1 MRHYLLLLL
10 LCLFSA
16 TALGQQQ
23 AIQIKGIKD
32 KITIYR
38 DERGIPYIE
47 AQNDE
52 DLYFAQGYAT
62 AADRL
67 WQMDL
72 FRRTVRAELSEAP
85 RVGPNNL
92 AIDQDKLHRTYG
104 FTQAAEAELATASPR
119 TRAVLEAYARGVNV
133 YAASLDPKSLP
144 PEFQILQY
152 SFRPWTPVDSLAV
165 VKIFFEALSDTWRL
179 DIMRQA
185 LSVLP
190 PEKRAELLPEI
201 SPLDVLVLGKDTKTR
216 TSSAQLKP
224 EHVSPES
231 LEKPAYTQAI
241 ATAALARIGFD
252 TDALAASNHWVGRG
266 E

>member
-1 MRHYLLLLL
+1 MRRVAVLLFVLV
-10 LCLFSA
+10 CLFSSIA
-16 TALGQQQ
+16 RGQQT
-23 AIQIKGIKD
+23 AVQIKGIKD

-72 FRRTVRAELSEAP
+72 FRRTVRGELAEVLG
-85 RVGPNNL
+85 VGPNNIAL
-92 AIDQDKLHRTYG
+92 DQDKLHRTYG
-104 FTQAAEAELATASPR
+104 FTQAAEAELAAASPR
-119 TRAVLEAYARGVNV
+119 TRAVLEAYARGVNA
-133 YAASLDPKSLP
+133 YAASLDPKSMP

-152 SFRPWTPVDSLAV
+152 SFRPWTPTDSLAV

-190 PEKRAELLPEI
+190 AEKRAELLP
-201 SPLDVLVLGKDTKTR
+201 
-216 TSSAQLKP
+216 
-224 EHVSPES
+224 
-231 LEKPAYTQAI
+231 
-241 ATAALARIGFD
+241 
-252 TDALAASNHWVGRG
+252 
-266 E
+266 